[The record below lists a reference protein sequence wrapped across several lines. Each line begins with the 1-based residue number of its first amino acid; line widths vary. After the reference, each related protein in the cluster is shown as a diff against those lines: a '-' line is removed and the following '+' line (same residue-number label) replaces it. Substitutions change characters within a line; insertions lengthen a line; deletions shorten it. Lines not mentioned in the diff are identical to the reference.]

1 MNNGGVFYRRFRPD
15 VTQEAAR
22 KITAQ
27 TRTVS
32 SFIVNHIEDHNAE
45 DHQEQR
51 VSRHKEKTRRQI
63 MK

>member
-1 MNNGGVFYRRFRPD
+1 MNNGGVFDRRFRPD

-32 SFIVNHIEDHNAE
+32 SFIVNNF
-45 DHQEQR
+45 
-51 VSRHKEKTRRQI
+51 
-63 MK
+63 